1 MLRQIVRL
9 NIIQQKKEGVLIILN
24 KNFGETRE
32 MPNKKAKASKQ
43 RRRKLND
50 SLKKLGRTAHQV
62 KKIRDRS
69 RNVSY

>member
-1 MLRQIVRL
+1 MIIVIGEL
-9 NIIQQKKEGVLIILN
+9 EKEKNTMLN

-69 RNVSY
+69 RYVSY